1 MVVVVGRSVVDE
13 FDVKSWLKLGVA
25 IVVVAVG
32 VVLVAIGVEGNELI
46 GSPEPGVRLD
56 NNAVGSEVTSAADQ
70 MTSIIIFAC
79 TLDILNRIGYIM
91 AKYLSILIATIV

>member
-1 MVVVVGRSVVDE
+1 MVLVVGD
-13 FDVKSWLKLGVA
+13 
-25 IVVVAVG
+25 AV
-32 VVLVAIGVEGNELI
+32 VAIGVEGSELI
-46 GSPEPGVRLD
+46 DSPRTGVRLD

-79 TLDILNRIGYIM
+79 TLDILSRMGYIM